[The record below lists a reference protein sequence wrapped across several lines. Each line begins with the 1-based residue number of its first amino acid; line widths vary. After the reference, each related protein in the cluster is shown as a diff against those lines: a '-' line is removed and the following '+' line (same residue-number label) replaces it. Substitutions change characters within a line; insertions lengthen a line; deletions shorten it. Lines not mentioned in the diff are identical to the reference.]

1 LMTPSSNS
9 SNSREAK
16 CSSGVTTSFIDVSNK
31 KASCFNR
38 AFEPFS
44 GYNLSKS

>member
-16 CSSGVTTSFIDVSNK
+16 CSSGVKTSFIDVSNYRTLR
-31 KASCFNR
+31 ASI
-38 AFEPFS
+38 
-44 GYNLSKS
+44 